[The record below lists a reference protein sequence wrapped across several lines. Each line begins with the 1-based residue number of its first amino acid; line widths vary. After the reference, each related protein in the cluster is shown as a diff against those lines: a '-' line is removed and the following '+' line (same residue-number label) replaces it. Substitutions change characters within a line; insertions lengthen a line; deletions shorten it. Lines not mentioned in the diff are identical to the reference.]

1 MKTLEAIITKFYGED
16 IFIVDGFDDAVIGIE
31 ESTMRLVYS
40 VTKCLE
46 IVEAQGIPEEEA
58 LEHFY
63 FNVHA
68 TYVGDKTAIFC
79 FDDFTDVL

>member
-16 IFIVDGFDDAVIGIE
+16 ILIVDGFDDAVIGIE

-46 IVEAQGIPEEEA
+46 IVQSQGIPEEEA

-68 TYVGDKTAIFC
+68 TYIGYKTAIFC
-79 FDDFTDVL
+79 FDDFTDVV

>member
-16 IFIVDGFDDAVIGIE
+16 ILIVDGFDDAVIGIE

-46 IVEAQGIPEEEA
+46 IVQSQGIHEEEA

-63 FNVHA
+63 LNVHA
-68 TYVGDKTAIFC
+68 TYIEETAIFC
-79 FDDFTDVL
+79 FDDFTDVV